1 MRHRLSPDAA
11 RRLDKVLD
19 VIADLDPL
27 DVAMLGHALLC
38 VGLSYLPKDR
48 QNGFVDGLETSVPN
62 MLKEFAD
69 AGPTGAGS
77 YLDALIWEILQCRL
91 KYQNPNA
98 GRDFR
103 ALLR

>member
-1 MRHRLSPDAA
+1 MNIYYLLISLTKYSITQIIRHKLSPDAA

-19 VIADLDPL
+19 VIADLVPL

-69 AGPTGAGS
+69 AGPTGPEA
-77 YLDALIWEILQCRL
+77 IWTH
-91 KYQNPNA
+91 
-98 GRDFR
+98 
-103 ALLR
+103 